1 MRLATSWALWLLA
14 GAPVLVALLVGA
26 AFAWRRAVKRFGDE
40 ASVRRL
46 LLGVSPSVRIWKAI
60 VLVSGVVLALVAFS
74 RPQFGGRTKM
84 LRRRGIDVVVAMDF
98 SKSMLARD
106 VYPSRIELAKRE
118 VEGMLRDLGG
128 DRVGLVAFAGETM
141 SYPLTTDA
149 TAAALF
155 LRDLHPNDMP
165 VGGTAIGRALVASQ
179 RIFEGD
185 STTGRRTKV
194 VILLTDGEDHEGEP
208 VQAAEQLAQAGV
220 QVHVLAI
227 GSGSSEPIPQY
238 AEDGSWLG
246 YMRDPSTGAAITSRL
261 SPEGDATLRQIANV
275 THGHYFRARPG
286 QVGLEQVR
294 RQLANLKRAELKARR
309 VTIYDEVYDWFLL
322 PAFILLL
329 LEASLPDGFRRRA
342 RAPVPLAKGSP
353 A

>member
-14 GAPVLVALLVGA
+14 AAPVLVALLVGA
-26 AFAWRRAVKRFGDE
+26 AFAWLRAVRRFGDE

-46 LLGVSPSVRIWKAI
+46 LLGVSPSVRAWKGI
-60 VLVSGVVLALVAFS
+60 VLVVGVVLALLAFS

-106 VYPSRIELAKRE
+106 VYPSRMELAKRE

-141 SYPLTTDA
+141 SYPLTSDA
-149 TAAALF
+149 NAAALF

-165 VGGTAIGRALVASQ
+165 VGGTAIGRALVAAQ

-185 STTGRRTKV
+185 PTTGRRTKV
-194 VILLTDGEDHEGEP
+194 VVLLTDGEDHEGDP
-208 VQAAEQLAQAGV
+208 ATAAQQLVAAGI

-227 GSGSSEPIPQY
+227 GSGSQEPIPQY

-246 YMRDPSTGAAITSRL
+246 YMRDASGAPITSRL
-261 SPEGDATLRQIANV
+261 SPEGEATLRQIANV
-275 THGHYFRARPG
+275 THGRYFRARPG
-286 QVGLEQVR
+286 SVGLEQVR
-294 RQLANLKRAELKARR
+294 RQLARLKRAELRARR
-309 VTIYDEVYDWFLL
+309 VTIYDEVFDWFLL
-322 PAFILLL
+322 PAFVLLL
-329 LEASLPDGFRRRA
+329 LEAALPDGFRRR
-342 RAPVPLAKGSP
+342 RSLEVPALVHGSP